1 MSTFFRSPSAKSRAV
16 PLVVA
21 ACLPVLLLLAVLA
34 GCRQDRETEP
44 TGPTFCVL
52 SAVRGFQGDV
62 LERFAFNPAGQ
73 LTEYTLDG
81 LRYRLRYDGAGQ
93 LVGVLES
100 GVDAEGVAFE
110 REITLHYAGDGK
122 TVVVRKQVELA
133 PAPHEYTAELGE
145 KGQLLRYIGNENG
158 RKVSRR
164 YEYDEAGNV
173 VRSFSAQDASEHL
186 DFEQTQFDGKP
197 SPYYAPGSLRTFMQ
211 LVFGKAISAHNP
223 LVTRHYNGAGALDW
237 TRTDRNTYGDRG
249 FLVRQQ
255 GNFAGFD
262 YALEY
267 VYTCR

>member
-1 MSTFFRSPSAKSRAV
+1 MSTFFRSPSAKSRAFRRA
-16 PLVVA
+16 VA
-21 ACLPVLLLLAVLA
+21 ACLPVVLLLAALA
-34 GCRQDRETEP
+34 ACRRDRETD
-44 TGPTFCVL
+44 PTFCVL

-73 LTEYTLDG
+73 LTGYTLDG
-81 LRYRLRYDGAGQ
+81 LRYQLRYDGAGQ
-93 LVGVLES
+93 LTGVRES

-122 TVVVRKQVELA
+122 TVVVRKQDESA
-133 PAPHEYTAELGE
+133 PGPHEYTADLGE
-145 KGQLLRYIGNENG
+145 KGQLLRYTGSENG
-158 RKVSRR
+158 RQVSRR

-173 VRSFSAQDASEHL
+173 VRSFSAQDAAEHL
-186 DFEQTQFDGKP
+186 DFEQAQFDGKP
-197 SPYYAPGSLRTFMQ
+197 SPYYGPGSLRTFMQ
-211 LVFGKAISAHNP
+211 LVFGKAVSAHNP
-223 LVTRHYNGAGALDW
+223 LVTRHYDGAGALDW

-249 FLVRQQ
+249 LLARQQ